1 MAHYQITTAASGKC
15 LQRLVEDVYDSNGN
29 IVTNVLGDWEP
40 CRKGTVG
47 IGRGGTDADGGTPTM
62 RVPQRKS
69 LRSDEDVENER
80 ANIMLISVLVL
91 VVGLIIYKL
100 QK

>member
-1 MAHYQITTAASGKC
+1 MAHYQITTAASGKS

-29 IVTNVLGDWEP
+29 IVTNVIGDWEP

-47 IGRGGTDADGGTPTM
+47 IGRGGTDPDGGTPTM
-62 RVPQRKS
+62 PRIPKRKS

-80 ANIMLISVLVL
+80 ANIMLVSVLVL
-91 VVGLIIYKL
+91 VHP
-100 QK
+100 